1 MYESF
6 WARHWSP
13 WQLVIIEGNGDFDRL
28 SLFCDYS
35 PRDPV
40 MRCCNDAANLLKQPI
55 SFIDEGQSS
64 FYRVRA
70 KIFILFFFI
79 YFFFLIL
86 FIIYI
91 SLSFRQTLKELT
103 ESLSSSL
110 FRGPIRALYAGTVLK
125 RRQRF
130 LSDLSISLWVTLC
143 LPAVTARFL
152 ASSNDSSS
160 ISARTVERMASAFFE
175 MMYVWSAWSKEV
187 RDPRV

>member
-1 MYESF
+1 MYINESF

-13 WQLVIIEGNGDFDRL
+13 WQLVITEGNGDFDRL

-35 PRDPV
+35 PRDRV
-40 MRCCNDAANLLKQPI
+40 MRYCNDVVNLLKQSI

-64 FYRVRA
+64 FYNVRA
-70 KIFILFFFI
+70 KIFILFFFF
-79 YFFFLIL
+79 Y
-86 FIIYI
+86 
-91 SLSFRQTLKELT
+91 LSPFDLTLKELT

-160 ISARTVERMASAFFE
+160 MSMRTVERMASAFFE
-175 MMYVWSAWSKEV
+175 MM
-187 RDPRV
+187 

>member
-1 MYESF
+1 MYIYNKLYESF

-79 YFFFLIL
+79 FFFFNSFYNLYIFVLSTNLERIDGIL
-86 FIIYI
+86 VLVVVPGAN
-91 SLSFRQTLKELT
+91 SRVVCRHRTQT
-103 ESLSSSL
+103 
-110 FRGPIRALYAGTVLK
+110 
-125 RRQRF
+125 
-130 LSDLSISLWVTLC
+130 
-143 LPAVTARFL
+143 
-152 ASSNDSSS
+152 
-160 ISARTVERMASAFFE
+160 
-175 MMYVWSAWSKEV
+175 
-187 RDPRV
+187 

>member
-1 MYESF
+1 MTTVPVTPWWGAATTPRTF
-6 WARHWSP
+6 WNN
-13 WQLVIIEGNGDFDRL
+13 LFRL
-28 SLFCDYS
+28 ST
-35 PRDPV
+35 RVNPV
-40 MRCCNDAANLLKQPI
+40 FTVFERK
-55 SFIDEGQSS
+55 F
-64 FYRVRA
+64 
-70 KIFILFFFI
+70 LFFSFLF
-79 YFFFLIL
+79 FFFLIL